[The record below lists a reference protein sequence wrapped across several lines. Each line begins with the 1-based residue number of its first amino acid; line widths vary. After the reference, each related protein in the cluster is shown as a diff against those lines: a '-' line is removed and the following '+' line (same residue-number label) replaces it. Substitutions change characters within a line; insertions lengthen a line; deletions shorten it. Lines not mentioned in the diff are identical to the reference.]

1 MKFCRAVSNFGLP
14 GAPKSR
20 QKTSYRPPSAVSPS
34 DARDVV
40 SGTTCVGNGKAY
52 AEPPSGLRGEPM
64 AGTLQSVERLMTSP
78 HPSNKSL
85 RKAAAC

>member
-1 MKFCRAVSNFGLP
+1 MKFWRAVSNSGLP

-40 SGTTCVGNGKAY
+40 SGTTCARMGQALRLGTR
-52 AEPPSGLRGEPM
+52 RGEHHVSIRLG
-64 AGTLQSVERLMTSP
+64 ALGETLRSGSGVVQGSR
-78 HPSNKSL
+78 
-85 RKAAAC
+85 